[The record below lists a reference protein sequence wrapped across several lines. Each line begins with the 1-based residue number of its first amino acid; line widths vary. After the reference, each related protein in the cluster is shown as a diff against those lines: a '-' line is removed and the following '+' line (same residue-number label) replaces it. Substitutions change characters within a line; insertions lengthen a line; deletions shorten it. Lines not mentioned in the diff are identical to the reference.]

1 MRRGGVEPV
10 RHVTPIGGVKRGW
23 LIAVAL
29 VLVVAGIGLG
39 VYRSTR
45 TTLEDRPPLRPL
57 EPRELTAYLE
67 RDQVRVGEYQSMF
80 VLPDQVEGWSGSANE
95 IAKRMH
101 GRVSPWSLEHPLPRE
116 VLTAEQTLA
125 KMVSDEE
132 RAKLYPL
139 ELATALAAVLRQCGE
154 RAMVAEVWEIGGAD
168 APSDPSGMLG
178 YFVTAVYDESNGEE
192 PSAYLDPW
200 GGRGEISPSSVRV
213 LRDTE
218 VLAAALGIG
227 ATRTFARSG
236 DGAVALPMVETALLL
251 DPVSASLRV
260 VNATILTES
269 GGLAQAVQEIESAIQ
284 LRADGP
290 RQLGLAQLH
299 LAQAGMLE
307 MTGAQEAAAAQ
318 FAEANRIVADV
329 IEKWPRY
336 GRAHV
341 MLAVIHLGLKEPER
355 ARIELE
361 AAEALSPDAPML
373 WAIWAQYQLTAG
385 DPVAASTRMKRAV
398 DLDPENWQLRLQAA
412 HLFREAGDD
421 TAAQQSVGTALEL
434 VGPKKESEVRKFVE
448 QTMGPEMLGA
458 GSASPGRPTLPEP
471 PDPALMLGDPSK
483 LRLRD
488 PDETLKLDL
497 EP

>member
-1 MRRGGVEPV
+1 MRRGGIEPV
-10 RHVTPIGGVKRGW
+10 RHVIPARGVQRGW

-29 VLVVAGIGLG
+29 LLVVGGIGAG

-45 TTLEDRPPLRPL
+45 ITLEERPPLRPL
-57 EPRELTAYLE
+57 EPRELSAYLE
-67 RDQVRVGEYQSMF
+67 RDQIRVGKYQSMF
-80 VLPDQVEGWSGSANE
+80 VLPDDVQGWSGSAIE

-116 VLTAEQTLA
+116 VLTAEQALA
-125 KMVSDEE
+125 KMISEKE

-139 ELATALAAVLRQCGE
+139 EAAAALAALLRQHGE
-154 RAMVAEVWEIGGAD
+154 RAMVAEVWEIAGAG
-168 APSDPSGMLG
+168 APADPSGMLG
-178 YFVTAVYDESNGEE
+178 YFVTAVYDEGSDE

-200 GGRGEISPSSVRV
+200 GGRGEMSPSSVRV

-218 VLAAALGIG
+218 ALAAALGIE
-227 ATRTFARSG
+227 AVRTFARSG
-236 DGAVALPMVETALLL
+236 DSAAALPMVETALLL
-251 DPVSASLRV
+251 DPVSASLRL

-307 MTGAQEAAAAQ
+307 MTGGQEAAQ
-318 FAEANRIVADV
+318 GQLAEANRIVADV

-341 MLAVIHLGLKEPER
+341 MLAAIHLGLKEPER
-355 ARIELE
+355 ARIELQT
-361 AAEALSPDAPML
+361 AEALSPDAPML
-373 WAIWAQYQLTAG
+373 WAISAQHQLTAG
-385 DPVAASTRMKRAV
+385 DPVAAIARMKRAV
-398 DLDPENWQLRLQAA
+398 DLDPDNWQLRLQAA

-421 TAAQQSVGTALEL
+421 PAAQQSVEAALEL
-434 VGPKKESEVRKFVE
+434 VAPKKQSEVRRFVE
-448 QTMGPEMLGA
+448 QTMGPEML
-458 GSASPGRPTLPEP
+458 SARSAPPGRSSLPDP

-483 LRLRD
+483 LRLQD

>member
-1 MRRGGVEPV
+1 
-10 RHVTPIGGVKRGW
+10 
-23 LIAVAL
+23 
-29 VLVVAGIGLG
+29 
-39 VYRSTR
+39 
-45 TTLEDRPPLRPL
+45 
-57 EPRELTAYLE
+57 
-67 RDQVRVGEYQSMF
+67 
-80 VLPDQVEGWSGSANE
+80 
-95 IAKRMH
+95 
-101 GRVSPWSLEHPLPRE
+101 
-116 VLTAEQTLA
+116 
-125 KMVSDEE
+125 
-132 RAKLYPL
+132 
-139 ELATALAAVLRQCGE
+139 
-154 RAMVAEVWEIGGAD
+154 MVAEVWEIGGAD